1 MVEKRFKKVAKFLRC
16 HQHIECWLEKI
27 SIEQVSKKEN
37 EYMKNWWRGNRSYSI
52 DEYSAISL
60 RRVGI
65 C

>member
-37 EYMKNWWRGNRSYSI
+37 EYMKN
-52 DEYSAISL
+52 
-60 RRVGI
+60 
-65 C
+65 